1 MEILFLNGITQ
12 SIIINY
18 IYFILCRLKSHYE
31 EVRGGM
37 LSRTDLMQDF
47 QNYCAKF
54 GHTSGYTLMQLLRL
68 VKYVCMY
75 VCLVNNY
82 CTYVIVTM

>member
-1 MEILFLNGITQ
+1 MLHM
-12 SIIINY
+12 Y
-18 IYFILCRLKSHYE
+18 RLKSDYE

-47 QNYCAKF
+47 QNFCARF

-68 VKYVCMY
+68 VKYVRICI
-75 VCLVNNY
+75 VADCLGIEEVGRD
-82 CTYVIVTM
+82 

>member
-1 MEILFLNGITQ
+1 M
-12 SIIINY
+12 Y
-18 IYFILCRLKSHYE
+18 MYFILCRLKSYYE

-47 QNYCAKF
+47 QHYCAKF

-68 VKYVCMY
+68 VKYAFLY
-75 VCLVNNY
+75 VCTSDN
-82 CTYVIVTM
+82 IV